1 MKWPR
6 ITLVEMVMEWIVP
19 IIGGALTLLLLL
31 RFGFRSFWGF
41 LLVLPGALVFQWGV
55 LFALMGFERIIKR
68 RQKNG

>member
-1 MKWPR
+1 MRWPR

-19 IIGGALTLLLLL
+19 IIGGALTLLLLH
-31 RFGFRSFWGF
+31 RFGVRSFWGF
-41 LLVLPGALVFQWGV
+41 LLVLPGALVFQWSV